1 MKLEV
6 ALAELKGVRVA
17 LAFPPPA
24 WVAPGVGDVL
34 LERLRPFF
42 PTLPVMLVA
51 EHRHGVRAHAAFQAQ
66 ALVEGAD
73 LARLRRTVID
83 LDVPPERPDG
93 PLPF

>member
-34 LERLRPFF
+34 LERLRPYF
-42 PTLPVMLVA
+42 PTLPILLVSVQK
-51 EHRHGVRAHAAFQAQ
+51 HGVRAHAAFQAQ
-66 ALVEGAD
+66 ALVDGAD
-73 LARLRRTVID
+73 LAHLPRTTID
-83 LDVPPERPDG
+83 LDVPPAMPDE
-93 PLPF
+93 PPPF

>member
-34 LERLRPFF
+34 LERLRPHF
-42 PTLPVMLVA
+42 PTLPVMLVSVQ
-51 EHRHGVRAHAAFQAQ
+51 RHGVRAHAAFQAQ
-66 ALVEGAD
+66 ALVDGAD
-73 LARLRRTVID
+73 LAHLPRTVID
-83 LDVPPERPDG
+83 LDVPPAPADEP
-93 PLPF
+93 PPF

>member
-1 MKLEV
+1 MKLDV
-6 ALAELKGVRVA
+6 AVAELKGVRVA

-34 LERLRPFF
+34 LDRLRPYF

>member
-34 LERLRPFF
+34 LERLRPHF

-51 EHRHGVRAHAAFQAQ
+51 VHRQGVRAHAAFQAQ
-66 ALVEGAD
+66 ALVDGAD
-73 LARLRRTVID
+73 LTQLQRSVID
-83 LDVPPERPDG
+83 LDIPPAPADEP
-93 PLPF
+93 PPF